1 MNVVIVTNNYAPYS
15 GGVVSSINAFARGL
29 RDFGHSVFIVTL
41 DFTGEPSNDPF
52 VLSIFCP
59 VRFKYKK
66 NHLAIPWRAT
76 NELKRIIK
84 RLDPDIVHSQHP
96 FLLGV
101 SAVRV
106 CKELNIPIVFTHHTQ
121 YVQYSHYI
129 PLPGLVVKPVINHR
143 VIWYAK
149 HVDAIIA
156 PSAVIKDELK
166 SKGVEKGVCVLPSP
180 LLPVFFE
187 STQDLQEESRSFKLL
202 IVSRFMKE
210 KNITFLLDMFARLPK
225 GYTLTLVGY
234 GALLSDLK
242 EYAYDRLGLS
252 KHKVRFVVKPPKA
265 RLLKLYRSADL
276 FVFSSLTETQGLVV
290 AEAMASGLPVVALDS
305 PALHDII
312 VNRQNGLLVSNIHEM
327 VKGIE
332 SISQS
337 STFYSTLKQGAL
349 RTAQGYSSQNLSQ
362 RLIEFYTQ
370 IILSQT

>member
-1 MNVVIVTNNYAPYS
+1 VNIVIVTNNYAPYS
-15 GGVVSSINAFARGL
+15 GGVVSSINAFAQGL
-29 RDFGHSVFIVTL
+29 RELGHSVFIVTL
-41 DFTGEPSNDPF
+41 DFTGEPSQDPF
-52 VLSIFCP
+52 VLNIFCP

-76 NELKRIIK
+76 NELKLIIK
-84 RLDPDIVHSQHP
+84 RLNPDVVHSQHP

-106 CKELNIPIVFTHHTQ
+106 CKELKIPIVFTHHTQ

-143 VIWYAK
+143 VLWYAK
-149 HVDAIIA
+149 LVDAIIA
-156 PSAVIKDELK
+156 PSAVIKNELVH
-166 SKGVEKGVCVLPSP
+166 KGVENGVCVLPSP
-180 LLPVFFE
+180 LLPVFFD
-187 STQDLQEESRSFKLL
+187 SPQGIHSESRSFKLL

-210 KNITFLLDMFARLPK
+210 KNIPFLLDMFARLPR
-225 GYTLTLVGY
+225 GFTLTLVGY
-234 GALLSDLK
+234 GALLPDLK

-312 VNRQNGLLVSNIHEM
+312 QNKENGFLVSNIQEM
-327 VKGIE
+327 VE
-332 SISQS
+332 CVQSISQDPV
-337 STFYSTLKQGAL
+337 FYSALKQGAL
-349 RTAQGYSSQNLSQ
+349 NTAQGYSSCSLSK
-362 RLIEFYTQ
+362 RLIEFYNKTIQ
-370 IILSQT
+370 SQG